1 MTSKSSN
8 PPSSGDVSAA
18 KTFIIAALVD
28 LLFYA
33 IYRLWVN
40 SSGLLESD
48 DLFYFELAE
57 ASIRGGYSPV
67 LHLADL
73 NRAIVFIIQI
83 IFELFEWN
91 DPSLFVCPGIV
102 LYWFSTYNL
111 FGRRFSYGFV
121 IPGLLIIY
129 PDLLYVRYHMF
140 KDIII
145 VSLVALFVHFYDQRR
160 FLLAITV
167 ALLCAPFRFY
177 LFPLIAICVA
187 LLNVRRFS
195 LWSMVVFGFAVLGFY
210 LKIDVVSI
218 VLSTLSK
225 ETFGSG
231 GDYTV
236 KRVAESL
243 GISNPFLLMPLVALS
258 FFFQPSPGS
267 VIQSNFDQIVPYS
280 FLSTYFLLIPI
291 IIYLIGKR
299 KILSIVDFGS
309 VRFVLIFSVLY
320 VATFAFDPVL
330 ADMRHRVILV
340 LPVIMVYFRVVS
352 MRGRAR

>member
-1 MTSKSSN
+1 MTLIACDFSKSI
-8 PPSSGDVSAA
+8 DDSAA
-18 KTFIIAALVD
+18 KKYVIAALVD

-33 IYRLWVN
+33 IYRLWIN

-57 ASIRGGYSPV
+57 ASIWGGYSPV
-67 LHLADL
+67 VHLADL
-73 NRAIVFIIQI
+73 NRAIVFIIQT

-102 LYWFSTYNL
+102 LYWFSSYNL

-121 IPGLLIIY
+121 IPLLLITY
-129 PDLLYVRYHMF
+129 PDLMYVRYHMF

-145 VSLVALFVHFYDQRR
+145 VSLVALCIHFYEQRR
-160 FLLAITV
+160 FVLALTV

-195 LWSMVVFGFAVLGFY
+195 FWYMVVFGFLVLGFY
-210 LKIDVVSI
+210 LKVDIVSI
-218 VLSTLSK
+218 ALSTLSK

-258 FFFQPSPGS
+258 FFLQPSPGS
-267 VIQSNFDQIVPYS
+267 VIQSNFDQIVLYS
-280 FLSTYFLLIPI
+280 FLSTYFVLIPI
-291 IIYLIGKR
+291 IIYLVGKR
-299 KILSIVDFGS
+299 KMLNNVDFGS
-309 VRFVLIFSVLY
+309 VRFVLVFSVLY
-320 VATFAFDPVL
+320 VVTFAFDPVL

-340 LPVIMVYFRVVS
+340 LPIIMVFFRVVS